1 MVTGKYTLDA
11 STFSLGFDE
20 VAMFTESISGTTV
33 SRKLTWDGKWN
44 SFTISTENNQ
54 LHMLCADIDYEL
66 IVDGNTLIFKQG
78 GKIAR
83 TYRRAGAK

>member
-1 MVTGKYTLDA
+1 
-11 STFSLGFDE
+11 
-20 VAMFTESISGTTV
+20 
-33 SRKLTWDGKWN
+33 
-44 SFTISTENNQ
+44 